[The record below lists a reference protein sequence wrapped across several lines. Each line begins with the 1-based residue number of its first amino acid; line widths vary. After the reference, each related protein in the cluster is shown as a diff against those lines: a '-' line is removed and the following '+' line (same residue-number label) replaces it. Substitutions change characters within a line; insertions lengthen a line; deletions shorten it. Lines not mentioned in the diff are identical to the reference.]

1 MNHQGNLQQ
10 LMKKIEEAENA
21 NDELETALNEKLK
34 EEKGLKKC
42 AEQKLQETSV
52 CLEKV
57 QRERDIFEKSATE
70 LRVSKS
76 SNCHI

>member
-1 MNHQGNLQQ
+1 MEANAKITRLSEQNAE
-10 LMKKIEEAENA
+10 MKKR
-21 NDELETALNEKLK
+21 
-34 EEKGLKKC
+34 
-42 AEQKLQETSV
+42 SV

-76 SNCHI
+76 FNCHI

>member
-1 MNHQGNLQQ
+1 MEANA
-10 LMKKIEEAENA
+10 KITRFSEQNAER
-21 NDELETALNEKLK
+21 EKR
-34 EEKGLKKC
+34 
-42 AEQKLQETSV
+42 SV
-52 CLEKV
+52 YVEKV